1 MANIRS
7 VKFVTKAGYEF
18 HESVDWYESKTN
30 GLGFRFI
37 DEIDSTIERI
47 KLNPELYPTV
57 ADDIRKIQVN
67 KFPFPVFY
75 TIQDDLLVI
84 LRLFHNKRKPIEW

>member
-1 MANIRS
+1 MAHIS
-7 VKFVTKAGYEF
+7 GVKFVTEAIYEF

-30 GLGFRFI
+30 GLGLRFI

-47 KLNPELYPTV
+47 KLNPEFYPTV
-57 ADDIRKIQVN
+57 VEDIRKIQIN
-67 KFPFPVFY
+67 KFPFSVFY
-75 TIQDDLLVI
+75 KIEEDLLVI